1 MFKPYDLCRPFLN
14 RCDGVLESDFDDE
27 NFMLYCID
35 VSEPYQGNKYKDFG
49 NYIPVGKDKY
59 EYEAKG

>member
-1 MFKPYDLCRPFLN
+1 MFNRIDITHPY
-14 RCDGVLESDFDDE
+14 RCDGVLESDFDDD

-59 EYEAKG
+59 EYEAKR

>member
-1 MFKPYDLCRPFLN
+1 
-14 RCDGVLESDFDDE
+14 
-27 NFMLYCID
+27 MLYCID

-59 EYEAKG
+59 EYEAKR

>member
-1 MFKPYDLCRPFLN
+1 MFNRIDITHPY

-27 NFMLYCID
+27 NFMLYSID
-35 VSEPYQGNKYKDFG
+35 VSEPYRGNKYKDFG

-59 EYEAKG
+59 EYEAMK